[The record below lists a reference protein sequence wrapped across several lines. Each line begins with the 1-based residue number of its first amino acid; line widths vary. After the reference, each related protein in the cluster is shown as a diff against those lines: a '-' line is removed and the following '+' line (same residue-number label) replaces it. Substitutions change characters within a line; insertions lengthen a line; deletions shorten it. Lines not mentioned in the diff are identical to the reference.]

1 MAENQK
7 KTNLDYVNEIWNI
20 ADYVRDVISRADYNK
35 VVLPFALLRRLE
47 CALEPTRADVCK
59 AVKEHES
66 DWGRESDNYCQYSG
80 KAFYNV
86 TAFRLNN
93 LGASDTYTALDT
105 YINGFSENAREIM
118 LKFEMGTTCKKLHD
132 HGMLYS
138 VCQKFSALPFDS
150 ETVSDRDM
158 SDIYEHLIQRYGDEI
173 AEDAEDFM
181 TPKDVVRLCIGMI
194 FANDDELMSSDTGI
208 VRTLY
213 DQTCGTGGFITDALD
228 LLNEWHEN
236 KQMKAPAVIVPY
248 GEELSGVTWAMGKA
262 NLLIR
267 NVSDTAKDV
276 YDRTK
281 DLSAHIENA
290 DTLSDDRFPGTHFDY
305 CVSNPPYGKK
315 WEKEADEVRNEAN
328 HGFAGRFGAG
338 LPPISDGSM
347 LFIQNMVA
355 HMKTAEEGGSKG
367 GIVLSSSPLNNGDA
381 GSGQSNIRRWLFK
394 KDIVDCVVK
403 LPTDIFFRT
412 GISTYLW
419 ILNTKKAENRKG
431 KIQLID
437 ASDCGELRRKSLGKK
452 RKDIPEEKMNWII
465 QTYIDGHN
473 GGKSKLVPVEDF
485 MYRAVTVLRPLKQ
498 VVKFDLEKWDELFE
512 IKAMQKFSDANKDT
526 LKRAVAAMDGQ
537 TVKYSW
543 FITHSSDLRDKLN
556 KPEVSNKQLQDAFI
570 KVFGVK
576 TEDKEDIVYDKNGNP
591 VSDPDIK
598 DEEKVPYKQ
607 DISKNREI
615 IQEYMKKEVSPY
627 VPDAWVDET
636 VIDKGVMGDKE
647 IGVVGT
653 LISFDKFFYHYEP
666 PRDPA
671 EIMAELDAL
680 EPEIEEALK
689 GVRS

>member
-1 MAENQK
+1 MVEEQK
-7 KTNLDYVNEIWNI
+7 RTNLDYVNEIWNI

-47 CALEPTRADVCK
+47 CALEPTREDVCK

-66 DWGRESDNYCQYSG
+66 EWGRESDNYCQYSG

-93 LGASDTYTALDT
+93 LGASDTYVALDS
-105 YINGFSENAREIM
+105 YINGFSPNARDIL
-118 LKFEMGTTCKKLHD
+118 LKFEMENTCKKLHD
-132 HGMLYS
+132 NGMLYS

-150 ETVSDRDM
+150 DTVTDRDM

-181 TPKDVVRLCIGMI
+181 TPKDVVRLAIGMI
-194 FANDDELMSSDTGI
+194 FANDDEIMSSDTGI

-236 KQMKAPAVIVPY
+236 RQMKAPAVIVPY
-248 GEELSGVTWAMGKA
+248 GQELSGVTWAMGKA

-267 NVSDTAKDV
+267 NVSDTEKDV
-276 YDRTK
+276 YDQTK
-281 DLSAHIENA
+281 DLSAHILNA
-290 DTLSDDRFPGTHFDY
+290 DTLSDDQFEDMHFDY

-315 WEKEADEVRNEAN
+315 WEKEAEEVRAEAA

-338 LPPISDGSM
+338 LPSISDGSM

-355 HMKTAEEGGSKG
+355 HMKTAEEGGAKA
-367 GIVLSSSPLNNGDA
+367 GIVLSASPLFNGDA
-381 GSGQSNIRRWLFK
+381 GSGPSDIRRWLFRN
-394 KDIVDCVVK
+394 DIVDCVVK

-412 GISTYLW
+412 GINTYLW
-419 ILNTKKAENRKG
+419 ILSTKKDDNRKG

-437 ASDCGELRRKSLGKK
+437 ASDCGELRRKSLGNK
-452 RKDIPEEKMNWII
+452 RKDIPDPKMQWII

-473 GGKSKLVPVEDF
+473 GGKSELLPVEEF
-485 MYRAVTVLRPLKQ
+485 MYRAVTVQRPLKQ
-498 VVKFDLEKWDELFE
+498 VVTFDIEKWDELFE
-512 IKAMQKFSDANKDT
+512 IKAMQKLSDANKDT
-526 LKRAVAAMDGQ
+526 LKRAVAAMDSQ
-537 TVKYSW
+537 TVKYNW
-543 FITHSSDLRDKLN
+543 FISHSSDFRDKLD
-556 KPEVSNKQLQDAFI
+556 KPEVTNKQLQDAFI

-576 TEDKEDIVYDKNGNP
+576 TEDDEDIVYDKNGKP
-591 VSDPDIK
+591 VSDPDLK
-598 DEEKVPYKQ
+598 DVEKVPYEQ
-607 DISKNREI
+607 DIS
-615 IQEYMKKEVSPY
+615 EYMEKEVYPY
-627 VPDAWVDET
+627 VPDAWVDDS
-636 VIDKGVMGDKE
+636 VIDTGVMGDQKT
-647 IGVVGT
+647 GVVGT
-653 LISFDKFFYHYEP
+653 QISFDKYFYHYEA

-671 EIMAELDAL
+671 EIMAELEAL

-689 GVRS
+689 GVFA

>member
-1 MAENQK
+1 MAEEQK

-20 ADYVRDVISRADYNK
+20 ADYVRDVISRAEYNK

-47 CALEPTRADVCK
+47 CALEPTRAAVCK
-59 AVKEHES
+59 AVEEHES

-86 TAFRLNN
+86 TGFRLNN
-93 LGASDTYTALDT
+93 LGASDTYAALDS
-105 YINGFSENAREIM
+105 YINGFSKNARDIM
-118 LKFEMGTTCKKLHD
+118 LKFEMENTCKRLQD
-132 HGMLYS
+132 NGMLYS
-138 VCQKFSALPFDS
+138 VCQKFSELPFDS

-181 TPKDVVRLCIGMI
+181 TPKDVVRLCVGMI

-213 DQTCGTGGFITDALD
+213 DQTCGTTGFICDALD
-228 LLNEWHEN
+228 LLDEWHEN

-248 GEELSGVTWAMGKA
+248 GQELSGVTWAMGKA
-262 NLLIR
+262 NLLLR
-267 NVSDTAKDV
+267 NVSDANTDV
-276 YDRTK
+276 YDQTK

-290 DTLSDDRFPGTHFDY
+290 DTLSDDRFQDMRFDY

-315 WEKEADEVRNEAN
+315 WEKEADDVRSEAN

-338 LPPISDGSM
+338 LPSISDGSM

-355 HMKTAEEGGSKG
+355 HMKTAEEGGAKA
-367 GIVLSSSPLNNGDA
+367 GIVLSASPLFNGDA
-381 GSGQSNIRRWLFK
+381 GSGPSDIRRWLFRN
-394 KDIVDCVVK
+394 DLVDCVVK

-412 GISTYLW
+412 GINTYLW
-419 ILNTKKAENRKG
+419 ILNTKKDAGRKG

-437 ASDCGELRRKSLGKK
+437 ASDCGELRRKSLGNK
-452 RKDIPEEKMNWII
+452 RKDIPDTKMQWII

-473 GGKSKLVPVEDF
+473 GGKSELLPVEEF
-485 MYRAVTVLRPLKQ
+485 MYRAVTVQRPLKQ
-498 VVKFDLEKWDELFE
+498 VVTFDLDKWDELFE
-512 IKAMQKFSDANKDT
+512 IKAIQKLSEANRDT
-526 LKRAVAAMDGQ
+526 LKRAVAAMEGQ
-537 TVKYSW
+537 TVKYNW
-543 FITHSSDLRDKLN
+543 FISHSSDFRDKLDS
-556 KPEVSNKQLQDAFI
+556 PEVTNKQLQDAFI

-576 TEDKEDIVYDKNGNP
+576 TEDDEDIVYDKNGKP
-591 VSDPDIK
+591 IPDPDLK
-598 DEEKVPYKQ
+598 DVEKVPYGQ
-607 DISKNREI
+607 DIN
-615 IQEYMKKEVSPY
+615 EYMEKEVYPY

-636 VIDKGVMGDKE
+636 VIDTGVMGDRRT
-647 IGVVGT
+647 GVVGT
-653 LISFDKFFYHYEP
+653 QISFDKYFYHYEA

-671 EIMAELDAL
+671 EIMAELEAL